1 MAVLGAVLPLL
12 LCTAAA
18 FAAPLVAQPPGA
30 TASPAA
36 GAREGDILALPL
48 PGAPPLDPAVAK
60 QLRAAWKKR
69 PAGYRPRTRH
79 LNPDGSPQYTNRL
92 FLESSPYLL
101 QHAHNPVNWYP
112 WGDEAFETARASS
125 GARCCSRSATR
136 PATGAT

>member
-1 MAVLGAVLPLL
+1 MG
-12 LCTAAA
+12 
-18 FAAPLVAQPPGA
+18 G
-30 TASPAA
+30 
-36 GAREGDILALPL
+36 RHILALPL
-48 PGAPPLDPAVAK
+48 PGAPPLNPAVAK
-60 QLRAAWKKR
+60 RLAAAWAKR

-112 WGDEAFETARASS
+112 WGDEAFEAAASWA
-125 GARCCSRSATR
+125 ARCCCRSATP